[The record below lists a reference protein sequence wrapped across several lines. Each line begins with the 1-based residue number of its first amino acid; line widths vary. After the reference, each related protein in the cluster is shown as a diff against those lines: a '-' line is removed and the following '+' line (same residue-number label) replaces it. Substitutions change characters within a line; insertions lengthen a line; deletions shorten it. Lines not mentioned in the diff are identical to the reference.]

1 MKHPFEEN
9 LLDFYEY
16 LLLGPLTTI
25 YSARK
30 KTQATELVEFSNLII
45 DKFAIHSSSFFHL
58 SKGIIELKKSGEKV
72 KMTGYDLFTVN
83 STFRTMMENYATFNN
98 MFIESKTLE
107 EQRFRFLL
115 WKMDGLF
122 DKQKMDTR
130 ESDFEGAKE
139 ILEKDKIILRDTIWE
154 FEGLPFYQ
162 SLDQKQLYKIY
173 KADKEKYNWRFTIDE
188 SGIISLLT
196 ISDLIK
202 RTCKTRGFI
211 NTYRYTSIHTHTNYL
226 AIEHFKQT
234 RGVPISK
241 EYTNPISKLAI
252 YLTCLIICDICSL
265 DENARSEFEELP
277 NEVKEYIEGI
287 NNAIKKS

>member
-1 MKHPFEEN
+1 
-9 LLDFYEY
+9 
-16 LLLGPLTTI
+16 
-25 YSARK
+25 
-30 KTQATELVEFSNLII
+30 
-45 DKFAIHSSSFFHL
+45 L
-58 SKGIIELKKSGEKV
+58 SKGVIELKKSGEKV

-98 MFIESKTLE
+98 IFIESKTLE

-115 WKMDGLF
+115 WKIDGLF
-122 DKQKMDTR
+122 DKQKMDIG
-130 ESDFEGAKE
+130 EFDFESAKE
-139 ILEKDKIILRDTIWE
+139 ILEKDKIVLRNTIRE
-154 FEGLPFYQ
+154 FEGLPFYR

-173 KADKEKYNWRFTIDE
+173 KADKEKYNWRFTIGE
-188 SGIISLLT
+188 SGIITPLK

-202 RTCKTRGFI
+202 HSCKTRAFI

-252 YLTCLIICDICSL
+252 YLTCLIICDMCFL
-265 DENARSEFEELP
+265 DENARSEFEVLP
-277 NEVKEYIEGI
+277 DEVKEYIEGI
-287 NNAIKKS
+287 NSVIKMS

>member
-1 MKHPFEEN
+1 

-25 YSARK
+25 YSAKK

-98 MFIESKTLE
+98 IFIESKTLE

-115 WKMDGLF
+115 WKIDGLF
-122 DKQKMDTR
+122 DKQKMDIG

-139 ILEKDKIILRDTIWE
+139 ILEKDKIVLRHTIRE
-154 FEGLPFYQ
+154 FESLPFYR

-188 SGIISLLT
+188 SGIITPLK

-202 RTCKTRGFI
+202 CTCKTRGFI

-252 YLTCLIICDICSL
+252 YLTCLIISDICSL
-265 DENARSEFEELP
+265 DENARSEFEVLP